1 MAKGNNN
8 TQLKVLTKVLEAGYI
23 TEKDIA
29 AMYIDKILEIPNN
42 TVPDIAL
49 ISDLQK
55 AVKANKVITFLGG
68 GAENGTI

>member
-29 AMYIDKILEIPNN
+29 AMSIDKILEIPNI

-68 GAENGTI
+68 GVENGTT